1 MSPFIIFIVIAAYFG
16 VLWLISTRT
25 GKNGDNK
32 TYFTGNHN
40 SPWYLVAFGMIG
52 ASLSGVTFI
61 SVPGWVATRQF
72 SYMQM
77 VLGYLV
83 GYTFIALVLMPL
95 YFRMRLTSI
104 YSYLETRFGTVSYK
118 TGAAFFLLSRT
129 IGASFRLYLVAI
141 VFQFILEKLTV
152 SIPFA
157 VVVAMSITL
166 IYLYTYRGG
175 IQTVVWTDTLQTFF
189 MLASAGLTVWWIAD
203 DLNLGFTGM
212 IDTVSASSYSQI
224 FFWES
229 GPKNFFM
236 QFLSGAFIAFV
247 MTGLDQDMM
256 QKNLT
261 CRNLREAQVNM
272 FSFSVV
278 LVVVNLAFLALG
290 ALLYLYGHKEGLID
304 ETMIGEQFQLLIQ
317 DKASGEMVARG
328 TDYLFPVLAIDYLPD
343 AVGILFL
350 LGLVAAAYSSAD
362 SALAAL
368 TTSYCVDFLRLEKPS
383 EVDGL
388 LSEEENQKKR
398 KYVQLG
404 FSVLIFVLILV
415 FKAVN
420 DDAVI
425 AQIFK
430 AAGFTYG
437 PLLGLYAF
445 GLLTRR
451 KVKDAWV
458 GLVCMGA
465 VLLSCIINW
474 NAEAWF
480 GSKIGFEILIYNGGL
495 TYLGLWIISRKSSSI
510 PENA

>member
-1 MSPFIIFIVIAAYFG
+1 MSPFIILIVIAAYFG

-95 YFRMRLTSI
+95 YYRMRLTSI

-118 TGAAFFLLSRT
+118 TGATFFLLSRT

-272 FSFSVV
+272 FSFSAV

-290 ALLYLYGHKEGLID
+290 ALLYLYGHKEGVID
-304 ETMIGEQFQLLIQ
+304 ETMIGERFQLLIQ

-328 TDYLFPVLAIDYLPD
+328 TDYLFPVLAIDYLPGV
-343 AVGILFL
+343 VGILFL

-437 PLLGLYAF
+437 PLLGLYTF

-495 TYLGLWIISRKSSSI
+495 TYLGLWIISRKSCSI
-510 PENA
+510 PENV

>member
-1 MSPFIIFIVIAAYFG
+1 MSPFIILIVTAAYFG

-95 YFRMRLTSI
+95 YYSMRLTSI
-104 YSYLETRFGTVSYK
+104 YSYLETRFGSVSYK
-118 TGAAFFLLSRT
+118 TGATFFLLSRT

-189 MLASAGLTVWWIAD
+189 MLASAGLSVWWIAD

-278 LVVVNLAFLALG
+278 LVVVDLAFLALG

-304 ETMIGEQFQLLIQ
+304 ETMIGERFELLIQ

-328 TDYLFPVLAIDYLPD
+328 TDYLFPVLAIDYLPG

-350 LGLVAAAYSSAD
+350 LGLIAAAYSSAD

-388 LSEEENQKKR
+388 LSEAENQKKR

-437 PLLGLYAF
+437 PLLGLYTF